1 MYSQIDLQSHP
12 TFPLVQQTISGQET
26 LHWVETP
33 DPIHAIRKTWITSA
47 FGLVFAIVVSYI
59 FSHINAINNRAPLS
73 MQPSTGIKV
82 ATSMVMIVFIM
93 VALRFIFAP
102 LWEYLIA
109 KGKVYAITDQ
119 RAIIIEQFPSAK
131 QTSYYPSDIKFVQ
144 VRGRGTGDIVFDTEI
159 KTVTQYEDI
168 PGSDRQRMVRRKV
181 RIDIGFFSIPIP
193 SPASDLLKQMKA
205 SIQPP
210 AEKQK
215 PILSSYT
222 NSSDRF
228 RQ

>member
-1 MYSQIDLQSHP
+1 
-12 TFPLVQQTISGQET
+12 
-26 LHWVETP
+26 
-33 DPIHAIRKTWITSA
+33 
-47 FGLVFAIVVSYI
+47 
-59 FSHINAINNRAPLS
+59 

-131 QTSYYPSDIKFVQ
+131 HTSYYPSDIKFVQ
-144 VRGRGTGDIVFDTEI
+144 VRGRGTGDIVFATEI

-215 PILSSYT
+215 PILSSYI